1 VADETSKRGG
11 YLALIGLFKKNEP
24 KPDREPTLRDKD
36 QILAYIEELY
46 RVRTEIATKASEDSD
61 ISYMV
66 KVETV
71 NEEKGSFTISMQNR
85 PPREP
90 EPGTIIFFYFTMDG
104 LRFRTQARFL
114 ARGGYMQSE
123 FALPEAILHAE
134 RRGNVRVRFTPR
146 EPAKAVVLEGLFE
159 GLGISG
165 PIINLSMGGF
175 NMRVDRV
182 IDIRKDRRI
191 QARTDLFHSV
201 SKLALIRLSDLPH
214 TPMVECSGVLRH
226 VSSRS
231 EGFFLG
237 IELESMG
244 SFETQAMTQVIAR
257 KVPGFGVGF
266 PRKRRRGEIE
276 ANPEEL
282 LEPEADEI
290 QPPTEAEE
298 ALEDSEIQ
306 DLREIVQSPNR
317 VALLRRRSRH
327 ILLLASDELERAVLL
342 GTLYADGYRNIHEA
356 AGLVQAMNLTHRYPL
371 DALIVDQQVG
381 RLSALDMIQN
391 LRNGGRLAT
400 AKVIVL
406 KANDDVKLKVAEKA
420 GGIDLTVT
428 HPVDFDGVLKPEL
441 ERLLGIN

>member
-1 VADETSKRGG
+1 M
-11 YLALIGLFKKNEP
+11 ALISLFKKNEP
-24 KPDREPTLRDKD
+24 KPDREPTLRDRE
-36 QILAYIEELY
+36 QIMAYLEELFRT
-46 RVRTEIATKASEDSD
+46 RVEIATKDSEDAD
-61 ISYMV
+61 IAYMV
-66 KVETV
+66 KVEMV

-85 PPREP
+85 PPLEP
-90 EPGTIIFFYFTMDG
+90 LPGTPIHFFFTMDG

-165 PIINLSMGGF
+165 SIVNLSMGGI
-175 NMRVDRV
+175 NLRVDRV
-182 IDIRKDRRI
+182 IDIRKDHRVK
-191 QARTDLFHSV
+191 ACSEVFHSV
-201 SKLALIRLSDLPH
+201 SKLALIRLQDLPQ
-214 TPMVECSGVLRH
+214 TPNLECSGVLRH

-231 EGFFLG
+231 DGFFLG

-244 SFETQAMTQVIAR
+244 SFETQALTQVIAR

-276 ANPEEL
+276 ANPEEP
-282 LEPEADEI
+282 PESEAEAI
-290 QPPTEAEE
+290 LPPTEAEE

-317 VALLRRRSRH
+317 IALLRRRSRH
-327 ILLLASDELERAVLL
+327 ILLVASDELERAILL

-356 AGLVQAMNLTHRYPL
+356 AGLVQALNLAHRHPL
-371 DALIVDQQVG
+371 DAIIVDQQVG
-381 RLSALDMIQN
+381 RISALDLIQN
-391 LRNGGRLAT
+391 LRNAGRLT
-400 AKVIVL
+400 SAKVIVL
-406 KANDDVKLKVAEKA
+406 KANEDVKLKVAEKV
-420 GGIDLTVT
+420 GGVDLTVA

-441 ERLLGIN
+441 ERLIGIT